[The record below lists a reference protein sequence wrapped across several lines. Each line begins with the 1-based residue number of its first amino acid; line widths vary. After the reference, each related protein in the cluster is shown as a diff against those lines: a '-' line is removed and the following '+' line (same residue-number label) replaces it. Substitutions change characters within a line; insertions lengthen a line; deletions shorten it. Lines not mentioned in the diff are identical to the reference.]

1 MGRMRQLYRP
11 RTEEQLRIMA
21 WLLEQGITRED
32 IAWAA
37 LTAPN
42 RVSIGKR
49 SGQCLEVTYEEGAVR
64 VCIVQRPEKRSRVAR
79 PGLGLLG
86 RIRSSPPTG

>member
-1 MGRMRQLYRP
+1 MRQLYRP

-49 SGQCLEVTYEEGAVR
+49 SGQYLEVTYEEGAVR
-64 VCIVQRPEKRSRVAR
+64 VCTNEEGIGSVDEQRKGRGR
-79 PGLGLLG
+79 P
-86 RIRSSPPTG
+86 RASHRAAH

>member
-1 MGRMRQLYRP
+1 MRQLYRP

-37 LTAPN
+37 LTDPN

-49 SGQCLEVTYEEGAVR
+49 SGQCLEVMYEEGAVR
-64 VCIVQRPEKRSRVAR
+64 VCTSEEGIGSAHEQRKGPGR
-79 PGLGLLG
+79 P
-86 RIRSSPPTG
+86 RTGHPAAH

>member
-1 MGRMRQLYRP
+1 MRQLYRP

-21 WLLEQGITRED
+21 WLLEQGVTRDD
-32 IAWAA
+32 IAWANLLA
-37 LTAPN
+37 GN

-64 VCIVQRPEKRSRVAR
+64 VCTSEEGIGSVDEQRKGRGR
-79 PGLGLLG
+79 P
-86 RIRSSPPTG
+86 RTGHPAAH

>member
-32 IAWAA
+32 IAWVA

-64 VCIVQRPEKRSRVAR
+64 VCTNEEGIGSVDEQRKGRGR
-79 PGLGLLG
+79 PRAGH
-86 RIRSSPPTG
+86 RAAH